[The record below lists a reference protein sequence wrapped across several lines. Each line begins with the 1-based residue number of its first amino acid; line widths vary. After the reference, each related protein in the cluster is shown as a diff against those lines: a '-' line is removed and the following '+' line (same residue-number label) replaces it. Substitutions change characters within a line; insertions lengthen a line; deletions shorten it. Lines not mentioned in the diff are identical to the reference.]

1 MNVHPAAS
9 SDPGLAL
16 DRTGVQNTECP
27 VSNTGMGRL
36 ESVLKSGRFAVTA
49 ELAPPDSADPQDV
62 FDRAAV
68 FEGCVDAIN
77 ATDGSG
83 ANVHM
88 SSVAVSA
95 LLKARG
101 QTPVMQISCRDRNRI
116 AIQGDALGAAALGIE
131 NILCISGDGVQ
142 VGDHPGAKPVFD
154 LGSISLLETLRK
166 MRDEKQFLSGR
177 PLTTSP
183 RLFLG
188 AAANPFMT
196 PRDFRVRRLKLKVD
210 AGAQFIQTQ
219 YCFDVDILRSFMAD
233 VCSQRLDE
241 RAYILV
247 GIGPLASAKSARWI
261 RSHVPGVHVSE
272 EIVNRME
279 RAEKPA
285 EEGRRIC
292 VELIQQIREIPGI
305 AGVHIMAA
313 RQERHVADIVR
324 KSGVRVDSRAQ
335 SET

>member
-1 MNVHPAAS
+1 MNVNPPVS
-9 SDPGLAL
+9 SNPGLVYENTSAQIT
-16 DRTGVQNTECP
+16 DRSLSQTGI
-27 VSNTGMGRL
+27 GRL

-95 LLKARG
+95 LLRSRG

-142 VGDHPGAKPVFD
+142 VGDHPSAKPVFD
-154 LGSISLLETLRK
+154 LGSIQLLETLRK

-177 PLTTSP
+177 PLTTPP

-196 PRDFRVRRLKLKVD
+196 PRDFRVQRLKLKVD

-219 YCFDVDILRSFMAD
+219 YCFDVAILRSFMAD

-241 RAYILV
+241 RVYILV

-292 VELIQQIREIPGI
+292 VELIQQIREIPGV
-305 AGVHIMAA
+305 AGVHVMAA

-324 KSGVRVDSRAQ
+324 KSGVREDSRAQ
-335 SET
+335 LET